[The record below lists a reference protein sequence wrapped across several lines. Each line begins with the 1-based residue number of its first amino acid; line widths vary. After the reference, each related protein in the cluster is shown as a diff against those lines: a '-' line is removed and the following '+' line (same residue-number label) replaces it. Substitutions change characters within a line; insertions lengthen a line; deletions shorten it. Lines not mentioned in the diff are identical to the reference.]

1 MRLAGDILIVNKN
14 CPKYWNAVMNKKT
27 SSEII
32 RPYDPTKIDIEF
44 KPLNIGLLIKRMKS
58 DPPRIDLNTDFRR
71 LGNLWNEKH
80 QSRLIESVLI
90 GIPLPAFYFDGSD
103 DNDWK
108 VVDGLQRLWTLKNFV
123 ISKTLKLR
131 NLEYLKKYE
140 TCKFDGLPLFLQ
152 GRIEETTVTA
162 HIIKPGTPE
171 EVRHNIFKR
180 IRFAC
185 ESWVCP
191 TAA

>member
-1 MRLAGDILIVNKN
+1 MM
-14 CPKYWNAVMNKKT
+14 MNKIT
-27 SSEII
+27 SPEII
-32 RPYDPTKIDIEF
+32 RPFDSTKIDIEL
-44 KPLNIGLLIKRMKS
+44 KPLNIDLLIKRMKS
-58 DPPRIDLNTDFRR
+58 DPPRIDLNTDFQR
-71 LGNLWNEKH
+71 LGNLWNKKH

-123 ISKTLKLR
+123 INKTLKLR
-131 NLEYLKKYE
+131 YLEYLKKYE

-180 IRFAC
+180 IRFVC
-185 ESWVCP
+185 ESCKIWVCP
-191 TAA
+191 TSA